1 MTTGAPTPNPPQ
13 AAMKVAPLHR
23 GALSVLD
30 FRCQAGPHTPVH
42 VERHDLT
49 SLSYVRRGSFG
60 YRARGE
66 EFELV
71 AGSVLVGHR
80 DDEFLC
86 THAHHHGGD
95 ECLSFKLA
103 PELADEFGARPRH
116 WRAGGLPPLPELMV
130 LGELAQAA
138 IEGDSDFGVD
148 EAGLLLV
155 GRYLSLAD
163 GRRRVPLQAN
173 ARDRRRAVETALWL
187 DEHAHEDIDLQA
199 TATQA
204 GLSAWHFLRLFAR
217 VVGVTPHQYLLRARL
232 RRAARMLAED
242 ERAVTDVALEAG
254 FADLSNFVRSFHR
267 VAGLPPRHFRSAARG
282 DRERIAML
290 RAGSWS
296 AGATRAC

>member
-1 MTTGAPTPNPPQ
+1 MSGPLPPIRESDP
-13 AAMKVAPLHR
+13 AMRVSALHR

-30 FRCQAGPHTPVH
+30 FRCQAGPHSPTG
-42 VERHDLT
+42 VERHDCT
-49 SLSYVRRGSFG
+49 SVSYVRRGSFG

-71 AGSVLVGHR
+71 AGSVLVGHAG
-80 DDEFLC
+80 DEFVC

-103 PELADEFGARPRH
+103 PELADSFGAQPRH

-130 LGELAQAA
+130 LGELAQTAA
-138 IEGDSDFGVD
+138 DGGNDFGVD

-155 GRYLSLAD
+155 GRYLDLAD
-163 GRRRVPLQAN
+163 GRRRAPLQAS

-187 DEHAHEDIDLQA
+187 DEHAHEDIDLEA
-199 TATQA
+199 TAAQA
-204 GLSAWHFLRLFAR
+204 GVSAWHFLRVFAR

-232 RRAARMLAED
+232 RKAARMLAAD
-242 ERAVTDVALEAG
+242 ETPVTEVALEAG

-267 VAGLPPRHFRSAARG
+267 VAGVPPRQFRHAARG
-282 DRERIAML
+282 DRERIAAL
-290 RAGSWS
+290 AR
-296 AGATRAC
+296 RLERRRH

>member
-1 MTTGAPTPNPPQ
+1 MSTGAATPKVPES
-13 AAMKVAPLHR
+13 AMQVASLHR

-30 FRCQAGPHTPVH
+30 FRCQAGPQTPER

-71 AGSVLVGHR
+71 AGSVLVGHGG
-80 DDEFLC
+80 DEFVC
-86 THAHHHGGD
+86 SHAHHHGGD

-103 PELADEFGARPRH
+103 PELADEFRARPQH

-138 IEGDSDFGVD
+138 VDGDSDFGVD

-155 GRYLSLAD
+155 GRYLSLAG
-163 GRRRVPLQAN
+163 GRRRAPLQAT

-199 TATQA
+199 TAAQA

-242 ERAVTDVALEAG
+242 GRAVTDVALEAG

-267 VAGLPPRHFRSAARG
+267 AAGLPPRHFRCAARG
-282 DRERIAML
+282 DRERIALL
-290 RAGSWS
+290 R
-296 AGATRAC
+296 RRLERRRHRQEI

>member
-1 MTTGAPTPNPPQ
+1 ML
-13 AAMKVAPLHR
+13 VAPLHR

-30 FRCQAGPHTPVH
+30 FRCQAGPHTPTQ
-42 VERHDLT
+42 VERHDFT
-49 SLSYVRRGSFG
+49 SVSYVRRGSFG

-66 EFELV
+66 EFELI
-71 AGSVLVGHR
+71 AGSVLVGLGG
-80 DDEFLC
+80 DEFVC

-103 PELADEFGARPRH
+103 PELAASFNAAPQH
-116 WRAGGLPPLPELMV
+116 WRAGGVPPLPELMV

-138 IEGDSDFGVD
+138 VAGDSDFGVD

-155 GRYLSLAD
+155 GRFLSLAD
-163 GRRRVPLQAN
+163 GRRRPALQAT

-187 DEHAHEDIDLQA
+187 DAHAHEDLDLEA
-199 TATQA
+199 TAAQA

-232 RRAARMLAED
+232 RRAARMLAQD
-242 ERAVTDVALEAG
+242 ERPVTEVALDAG

-267 VAGLPPRHFRSAARG
+267 AAGLPPRHFRHAARG
-282 DRERIAML
+282 DRDQIAAL
-290 RAGSWS
+290 AR
-296 AGATRAC
+296 RLECRRH

>member
-1 MTTGAPTPNPPQ
+1 MH
-13 AAMKVAPLHR
+13 VATLHR

-30 FRCQAGPHTPVH
+30 FRCLAGPHTPAQ

-49 SLSYVRRGSFG
+49 SVSYVRRGSFG
-60 YRARGE
+60 YRARGQ

-71 AGSVLVGHR
+71 AGSVLVGHGG
-80 DDEFLC
+80 DEFVC

-103 PELADEFGARPRH
+103 PELADEFSARAQS
-116 WRAGGLPPLPELMV
+116 WRAGALPPLPELMV

-138 IEGDSDFGVD
+138 VAGDSDFGID

-155 GRYLSLAD
+155 GRYLAFAD
-163 GRRRVPLQAN
+163 GRRRASLQAN

-187 DEHAHEDIDLQA
+187 DDHAHEDIDLQA
-199 TATQA
+199 TAAQA

-232 RRAARMLAED
+232 RRAARMLAGD
-242 ERAVTDVALEAG
+242 ERPVTEVALESG

-267 VAGLPPRHFRSAARG
+267 VAGVPPRHFRNAARG
-282 DRERIAML
+282 DRERIASL
-290 RAGSWS
+290 RQ
-296 AGATRAC
+296 RLDRRRH

>member
-1 MTTGAPTPNPPQ
+1 ML
-13 AAMKVAPLHR
+13 VAPLHR

-30 FRCQAGPHTPVH
+30 FRCQAGPHTPTQ
-42 VERHDLT
+42 VERHDFT
-49 SLSYVRRGSFG
+49 SVSYVRRGSFG

-66 EFELV
+66 EFELI
-71 AGSVLVGHR
+71 AGSVLVGLGG
-80 DDEFLC
+80 DEFVC

-103 PELADEFGARPRH
+103 PELAASFNAAPQH
-116 WRAGGLPPLPELMV
+116 WRAGGVPPLPELMV

-138 IEGDSDFGVD
+138 VAGDSDFGVD

-155 GRYLSLAD
+155 GRFLSLAD
-163 GRRRVPLQAN
+163 GRRRPALQAT

-187 DEHAHEDIDLQA
+187 DAHAHEDLDLEA
-199 TATQA
+199 TAAQA

-232 RRAARMLAED
+232 RRAARMLAQD
-242 ERAVTDVALEAG
+242 ERPVTEVALDAG

-267 VAGLPPRHFRSAARG
+267 AAGLPPRHFRHAARG
-282 DRERIAML
+282 DREQIAAL
-290 RAGSWS
+290 AR
-296 AGATRAC
+296 RLERRRH

>member
-1 MTTGAPTPNPPQ
+1 MSVHVPAPRGPD
-13 AAMKVAPLHR
+13 AMQVAPLHR

-30 FRCQAGPHTPVH
+30 FRCHAGPHTPSR
-42 VERHDLT
+42 VERHDFT
-49 SLSYVRRGSFG
+49 SVSYVRHGSFG

-66 EFELV
+66 EFELI
-71 AGSVLVGHR
+71 AGSVLVGLCG
-80 DDEFLC
+80 DEYVC

-103 PELADEFGARPRH
+103 PALADSFNAAPRH
-116 WRAGGLPPLPELMV
+116 WRAGGVPPLPELMV

-138 IEGDSDFGVD
+138 VDGGSDFGVD

-155 GRYLSLAD
+155 GRFLALAD
-163 GRRRVPLQAN
+163 GRRRPALQAT

-187 DEHAHEDIDLQA
+187 DAHAHEDIDLEA
-199 TATQA
+199 TAAQA

-232 RRAARMLAED
+232 RRAARMLAQD
-242 ERAVTDVALEAG
+242 ERPVTDVALEAG

-267 VAGLPPRHFRSAARG
+267 VAGLPPRHFRHAARG
-282 DRERIAML
+282 DRDQIAAL
-290 RAGSWS
+290 ARRLDRG
-296 AGATRAC
+296 RH

>member
-1 MTTGAPTPNPPQ
+1 MPTPVPTGT
-13 AAMKVAPLHR
+13 AMHVAPLHR

-30 FRCQAGPHTPVH
+30 FRCQAGPHTPVQ

-49 SLSYVRRGSFG
+49 SVSYVRRGRFG

-71 AGSVLVGHR
+71 AGSVLVGHCG
-80 DDEFLC
+80 DEFEC

-103 PELADEFGARPRH
+103 PELVVGFDARVHR

-138 IEGDSDFGVD
+138 VDGDSDFGVD

-163 GRRRVPLQAN
+163 GRRRPPLQA
-173 ARDRRRAVETALWL
+173 
-187 DEHAHEDIDLQA
+187 
-199 TATQA
+199 
-204 GLSAWHFLRLFAR
+204 
-217 VVGVTPHQYLLRARL
+217 
-232 RRAARMLAED
+232 
-242 ERAVTDVALEAG
+242 
-254 FADLSNFVRSFHR
+254 
-267 VAGLPPRHFRSAARG
+267 
-282 DRERIAML
+282 
-290 RAGSWS
+290 
-296 AGATRAC
+296 

>member
-1 MTTGAPTPNPPQ
+1 MSEHVPPPRGSD
-13 AAMKVAPLHR
+13 AMQVAPLHR
-23 GALSVLD
+23 GALSVID
-30 FRCQAGPHTPVH
+30 FRCQAGPHTPEQ

-49 SLSYVRRGSFG
+49 SVSYVRRGSFG
-60 YRARGE
+60 YHARGE

-71 AGSVLVGHR
+71 AGSVLVGHAG
-80 DDEFLC
+80 DEFVC

-103 PELADEFGARPRH
+103 PDLAESFDAKPQH

-138 IEGDSDFGVD
+138 AQGDSDFGVD

-155 GRYLSLAD
+155 GRYLALAD
-163 GRRRVPLQAN
+163 GRHRAPLQAN
-173 ARDRRRAVETALWL
+173 PRDRRRAVETALWL
-187 DEHAHEDIDLQA
+187 DDHAQEDIDLEA
-199 TATQA
+199 TARQA

-232 RRAARMLAED
+232 RKAARMLAED
-242 ERAVTDVALEAG
+242 ERPIIDIALDAG

-267 VAGLPPRHFRSAARG
+267 VAGLPPRHFRNAARG
-282 DRERIAML
+282 DRERIAAL
-290 RAGSWS
+290 AR
-296 AGATRAC
+296 RLDRRRH

>member
-1 MTTGAPTPNPPQ
+1 MPTPAPTGTVPTGT
-13 AAMKVAPLHR
+13 AMHVAPLHR

-30 FRCQAGPHTPVH
+30 FRCQAGPHTPVR

-49 SLSYVRRGSFG
+49 SVSYVRRGSFG
-60 YRARGE
+60 CRARGE
-66 EFELV
+66 DFELV
-71 AGSVLVGHR
+71 AGSVLVGHCG
-80 DDEFLC
+80 DEFEC

-103 PELADEFGARPRH
+103 PELVDEFDARVQR

-138 IEGDSDFGVD
+138 VAGDSDFGVD

-163 GRRRVPLQAN
+163 GRRPPLQAT
-173 ARDRRRAVETALWL
+173 ARDRRRAVESALWL
-187 DEHAHEDIDLQA
+187 DDHAHEDIDLQG
-199 TATQA
+199 TAEQA

-232 RRAARMLAED
+232 RHAARMLAED
-242 ERAVTDVALEAG
+242 GRAITDVALDAG
-254 FADLSNFVRSFHR
+254 FADLSNFTRSFHR
-267 VAGLPPRHFRSAARG
+267 VAGVPPRHFRNAARG
-282 DRERIAML
+282 DRERIAL
-290 RAGSWS
+290 LGRRLG
-296 AGATRAC
+296 RRRH